1 MFPDH
6 WKQIILKIF
15 RKQHC
20 NLLDIFNDYHY
31 GLVIIFQIM
40 VNFIWCLSVVI
51 KNVICGHV
59 NWRRKWKHFFM
70 YRVRRII
77 KRRKQSKEDYKTQEA
92 VPDCT
97 SPVPT
102 WASQGLQRT
111 LHSSGAQAH
120 PGSCDHWWVE
130 CNICSKTT
138 QRGLCQQ
145 DQGHRNPTRP
155 VTSSWGSFQSAS
167 ALCHLGCEICSQS
180 HSPRGF

>member
-1 MFPDH
+1 LLENRVGTCPYEVAWWVSKCFTF
-6 WKQIILKIF
+6 WLKFCYCIATS
-15 RKQHC
+15 C
-20 NLLDIFNDYHY
+20 
-31 GLVIIFQIM
+31 
-40 VNFIWCLSVVI
+40 
-51 KNVICGHV
+51 
-59 NWRRKWKHFFM
+59 KWKHFFM